1 MGRTD
6 SCGMGALATPTRNL
20 QLGVWDSENYQ
31 YIIKLDAKRGKGLA
45 RWTDDVSSAAAA
57 EDGQEGVELARLVA
71 VGERVEEVVPYY
83 VELSTATLSLVAA
96 AIPERHREVG
106 EGEVATGGK
115 YGDGVDL
122 RGRRRKHPFSGG

>member
-1 MGRTD
+1 MLASQQYMWPDSPFGTVNRD
-6 SCGMGALATPTRNL
+6 SCGMGALATPTCN
-20 QLGVWDSENYQ
+20 
-31 YIIKLDAKRGKGLA
+31 
-45 RWTDDVSSAAAA
+45 DVSSAAAA

-96 AIPERHREVG
+96 AIPEQHREVG